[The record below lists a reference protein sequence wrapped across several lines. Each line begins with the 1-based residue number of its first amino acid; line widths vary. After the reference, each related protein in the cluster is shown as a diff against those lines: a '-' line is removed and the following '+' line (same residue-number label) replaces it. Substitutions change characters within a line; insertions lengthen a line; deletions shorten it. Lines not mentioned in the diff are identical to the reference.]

1 MNTIVVN
8 VVKAVLNTKKRLNVK
23 ASIESGSEDEKEHF
37 NFRTLKIGEEWRTS
51 QLPRGNDVEVPET
64 FTEAEKEL

>member
-37 NFRTLKIGEEWRTS
+37 NFRTLKIGEE
-51 QLPRGNDVEVPET
+51 
-64 FTEAEKEL
+64 